1 MVTHFFVFFSRQ
13 TKSKSEI
20 TDMVRSSTITVSD
33 KAHILSMHKFGLRE
47 TLVKSH
53 LMQKEEDYTYIQ
65 NFR

>member
-1 MVTHFFVFFSRQ
+1 MITKFFVCFSRQ
-13 TKSKSEI
+13 TKSKLEI
-20 TDMVRSSTITVSD
+20 TDMVRSCTITVSD
-33 KAHILSMHKFGLRE
+33 KAHILSMQKFGLRE